1 VRGDAVMI
9 ERKSKVKGDVGEWS
23 GKPKTEMKTKDI

>member
-1 VRGDAVMI
+1 MI

-23 GKPKTEMKTKDI
+23 GKPKTEMKTKDIRN